1 MTRSSKSDRRGV
13 RDRTSR
19 RQILAAARAR
29 RLRGAI
35 LELLDE
41 QAPERV
47 DADVLLGVLERLHYD
62 VPARALAAELDYLR
76 QRGYVEFDATP
87 PKLRGESRRL
97 LRITGVG
104 ITDRGADLVDGTLS
118 DPGVALE

>member
-1 MTRSSKSDRRGV
+1 MRRSSKSDRRGV
-13 RDRTSR
+13 RSRTPR

-41 QAPERV
+41 QSPERV

-62 VPARALAAELDYLR
+62 VTARALAAELDYLR
-76 QRGYVEFDATP
+76 QRGYVEFDAARNREP
-87 PKLRGESRRL
+87 RRL
-97 LRITGVG
+97 PRIIAIG
-104 ITDRGADLVDGTLS
+104 ITDRGADLVDGTLA
-118 DPGVALE
+118 DPGVDLA